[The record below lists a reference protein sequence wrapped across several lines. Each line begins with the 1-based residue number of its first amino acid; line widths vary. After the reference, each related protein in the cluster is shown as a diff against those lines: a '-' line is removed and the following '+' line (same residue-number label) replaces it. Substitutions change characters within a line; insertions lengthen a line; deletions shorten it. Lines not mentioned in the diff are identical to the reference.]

1 MRKIKVVLFMGG
13 DSGEYEVSI
22 ASASQVKNNLDPG
35 KFDVYPVL
43 IRNGNWTYT
52 DEKGTIIPFDRNEHC
67 LHIEGKSVKF
77 DCAFIAIHGTP
88 GEDGK
93 LQGYLD
99 IAGIPYTTCDVTTSA
114 LTFNKYFCND
124 LAIQY
129 GVKVARTI
137 LLRKGDSWNESAMVK
152 EVGFPCFIKPNK
164 SGSSVGVSKVY
175 DLAGIPVAIEKA
187 FAEDDEVLV
196 QQFIKGR
203 EMACGV
209 FTLNGNV
216 QVLPVTEVVSKND
229 FFDYQAKYT
238 SGLASEITPA
248 PITEEQSA
256 ECKKL
261 TDYMY
266 RKFNCKGVVR
276 FDYFLVENTW
286 WFLEVNTVPGFSSE
300 SIIPKQAKAAG
311 YELKDF
317 FGSLVEEALRNNNH

>member
-1 MRKIKVVLFMGG
+1 MGKLNIALFMGG

-22 ASASQVKNNLDPG
+22 GSASQVKNNLDKD
-35 KFDVYPVL
+35 KFDVFPVL
-43 IRNGNWTYT
+43 IRDGHWIYTGENG
-52 DEKGTIIPFDRNEHC
+52 IPVPFDRNGHC
-67 LHIEGKSVKF
+67 LTLSGNTIKF

-93 LQGYLD
+93 LQAYLD

-129 GVKVARTI
+129 GVKVAKTI
-137 LLRKGDSWNESAMVK
+137 LIRKGDAWKADSLVQEA
-152 EVGFPCFIKPNK
+152 GLPCFVKPNK

-175 DLAGIPVAIEKA
+175 TIEEIPAAIAKA

-209 FTLNGNV
+209 FTLNGEIKV
-216 QVLPVTEVVSKND
+216 MPVTEVVSEND
-229 FFDYQAKYT
+229 FFDYEAKYT
-238 SGLASEITPA
+238 DGLAREITPA
-248 PITEEQSA
+248 PISDEQSA
-256 ECKKL
+256 ECMQITRYL
-261 TDYMY
+261 Y

-276 FDYFLVENTW
+276 FDYFLTGDEW
-286 WFLEVNTVPGFSSE
+286 WFLEVNTVPGFSAG
-300 SIIPKQAKAAG
+300 SIVPKQAKAAG
-311 YELKDF
+311 YELKEF
-317 FGSLVEEALRNNNH
+317 FGFLIEEALMQK